1 MSQARRIR
9 FPLLATA
16 LIGAGVLAGCAG
28 DGTVSLSDRLA
39 GSSRV
44 KGDGDVVRV
53 FQADS
58 RADAFPLAIGHC
70 ARFGRSAQYD
80 RRDDGAY
87 VFKCVKG

>member
-1 MSQARRIR
+1 MGLRTGLIVAALLAS
-9 FPLLATA
+9 PLLAA
-16 LIGAGVLAGCAG
+16 CADGGA
-28 DGTVSLSDRLA
+28 SFSDRLA

-44 KGDGDVVRV
+44 KGDGETVRV

-80 RRDDGAY
+80 SRGDGAY
-87 VFKCVKG
+87 VFRCVKG